1 MVSLMSFV
9 LNLIPSTVAEAE
21 TYTLTLMALK
31 DGWYTDDVTPWASI
45 SAYNGPGGI
54 DNCLVSHN
62 SVSLI
67 EALNLL
73 FNLQIDS
80 NRSIINNNFTRLVV
94 VVSEDKESN
103 KEFFAKGFVETLT
116 LLKEQFKVPAV
127 VEDSYNKTSDNWI
140 IKLDNN
146 YKEAYDGYIKSI
158 MIENKPSTSKSKRTR
173 RKKSNAN
180 NL

>member
-1 MVSLMSFV
+1 MIQINYKCFYD
-9 LNLIPSTVAEAE
+9 E
-21 TYTLTLMALK
+21 
-31 DGWYTDDVTPWASI
+31 
-45 SAYNGPGGI
+45 I

-67 EALNLL
+67 DALNLL

-80 NRSIINNNFTRLVV
+80 NKSIINNNFTRIVA
-94 VVSEDKESN
+94 SEDKESS

-116 LLKEQFKVPAV
+116 LLKEQFKLPVV

-173 RKKSNAN
+173 RKKSND
-180 NL
+180 

>member
-1 MVSLMSFV
+1 MIQINDKCFYD
-9 LNLIPSTVAEAE
+9 E
-21 TYTLTLMALK
+21 
-31 DGWYTDDVTPWASI
+31 
-45 SAYNGPGGI
+45 I
-54 DNCLVSHN
+54 DNCLVSYN

-80 NRSIINNNFTRLVV
+80 NKSIINNNFTRLVI
-94 VVSEDKESN
+94 VSEDIELCEESIA
-103 KEFFAKGFVETLT
+103 EFFAKGFVETLT
-116 LLKEQFKVPAV
+116 LLKEQFKIPVA
-127 VEDSYNKTSDNWI
+127 VEDSYNKTSDNWS

>member
-1 MVSLMSFV
+1 MIQINDKCFYD
-9 LNLIPSTVAEAE
+9 E
-21 TYTLTLMALK
+21 
-31 DGWYTDDVTPWASI
+31 
-45 SAYNGPGGI
+45 I
-54 DNCLVSHN
+54 DNCLISYN

-80 NRSIINNNFTRLVV
+80 NKSIINNAFTRLI
-94 VVSEDKESN
+94 VVSEDKESS

-116 LLKEQFKVPAV
+116 LLKEQFKIPIV

-140 IKLDNN
+140 IKLDNK
-146 YKEAYDGYIKSI
+146 YKEAYDSYLKSI
-158 MIENKPSTSKSKRTR
+158 MIESKPTIKAKRITR

-180 NL
+180 NLETN

>member
-1 MVSLMSFV
+1 MIQINDKCF
-9 LNLIPSTVAEAE
+9 
-21 TYTLTLMALK
+21 
-31 DGWYTDDVTPWASI
+31 
-45 SAYNGPGGI
+45 YNEI
-54 DNCLVSHN
+54 DNCLISYN

-80 NRSIINNNFTRLVV
+80 NKSIINNAFTRL
-94 VVSEDKESN
+94 VVSEDKESSR
-103 KEFFAKGFVETLT
+103 EFFAKGFIETLT
-116 LLKEQFKVPAV
+116 LLKEQFKIPIV

-140 IKLDNN
+140 IKLDNK
-146 YKEAYDGYIKSI
+146 YKEAYDSYLKSI
-158 MIENKPSTSKSKRTR
+158 MIENKPTIKAKRTTR

>member
-1 MVSLMSFV
+1 MIQINDKCF
-9 LNLIPSTVAEAE
+9 
-21 TYTLTLMALK
+21 
-31 DGWYTDDVTPWASI
+31 
-45 SAYNGPGGI
+45 YNAI

-80 NRSIINNNFTRLVV
+80 NKSIINNNFTRLVV
-94 VVSEDKESN
+94 VSEDKESIE
-103 KEFFAKGFVETLT
+103 EFFAKGFIETLT
-116 LLKEQFKVPAV
+116 LLKEQFKIPVV
-127 VEDSYNKTSDNWI
+127 VEDSCNKTSDNWI
-140 IKLDNN
+140 IKLDNK
-146 YKEAYDGYIKSI
+146 YKEAYDGYLKSTT
-158 MIENKPSTSKSKRTR
+158 MIENKTNTRPKRTR

>member
-1 MVSLMSFV
+1 M
-9 LNLIPSTVAEAE
+9 
-21 TYTLTLMALK
+21 
-31 DGWYTDDVTPWASI
+31 DD
-45 SAYNGPGGI
+45 NGLCKMIQINDKCFYDEI
-54 DNCLVSHN
+54 DNCLVSYS

-80 NRSIINNNFTRLVV
+80 NKSIINNNFTRLVV
-94 VVSEDKESN
+94 VSEDKESSR
-103 KEFFAKGFVETLT
+103 EFFAKGFIETLT
-116 LLKEQFKVPAV
+116 LLKEQFKIPIV

-140 IKLDNN
+140 IKLDNK
-146 YKEAYDGYIKSI
+146 YKEAYDVYLKSI
-158 MIENKPSTSKSKRTR
+158 MIENKPTIKAKRTTR